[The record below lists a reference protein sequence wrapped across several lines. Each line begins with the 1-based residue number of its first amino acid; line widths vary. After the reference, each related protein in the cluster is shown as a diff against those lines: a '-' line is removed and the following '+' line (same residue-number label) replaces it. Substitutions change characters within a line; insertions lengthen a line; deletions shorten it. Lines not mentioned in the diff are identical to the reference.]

1 LPVTKPDL
9 HKESRTVAPMTQTNR
24 MATLAVTCLVLLL
37 PAAWGAGKL
46 GLNPQEKKDLVEF
59 LKSL

>member
-1 LPVTKPDL
+1 
-9 HKESRTVAPMTQTNR
+9 MTQTNR